1 MIRALAGN
9 GFMKKCI
16 VIADDDPTII
26 HLVSLRL
33 GMADFEVVSAASG
46 DDALTIIRSHAPAMA
61 ILDVRMPGTNGIHV
75 LRALKTDAATCD
87 MPVMMLTGERDSETV
102 MRAVGAGAADYMV
115 KPFHPDRLLERV
127 SRLVSVGTRASA
139 GPVWEV

>member
-1 MIRALAGN
+1 
-9 GFMKKCI
+9 MKTRI

-26 HLVSLRL
+26 HLVSMRLR
-33 GMADFEVVSAASG
+33 MADFEVFGAANG
-46 DDALTIIRSHAPAMA
+46 IEALSMIRATEPAMA
-61 ILDVRMPGTNGIHV
+61 ILDVRMPGKDGLNV

-102 MRAVGAGAADYMV
+102 MSAVGAGAADYMV

-127 SRLVSVGTRASA
+127 SRIVESA
-139 GPVWEV
+139 RFAAAGAP